1 MKTKKI
7 DVPIVI
13 IKVDVTISVVLLSFM
28 VQDPSGIMECTRD
41 MSLFSSF
48 FIYLTI
54 SVSEWWILKTGCV
67 MKGDVLAKGESKRL
81 PSILAGESMD
91 SAIWARLFGQAK
103 THSRSFRSSRVVVS
117 SIEIPTACS
126 PPV

>member
-1 MKTKKI
+1 
-7 DVPIVI
+7 
-13 IKVDVTISVVLLSFM
+13 
-28 VQDPSGIMECTRD
+28 MECTRD

-54 SVSEWWILKTGCV
+54 SVSEWWMLKTGCV